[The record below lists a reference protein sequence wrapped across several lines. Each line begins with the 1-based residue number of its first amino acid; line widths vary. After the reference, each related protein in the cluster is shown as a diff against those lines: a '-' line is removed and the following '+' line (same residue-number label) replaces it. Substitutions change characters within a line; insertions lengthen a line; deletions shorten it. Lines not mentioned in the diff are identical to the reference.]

1 MELISA
7 VEVYNDLVNREATGT
22 ESVNANSVKVNRLDE
37 EFVQKGAVVTIPDF
51 GEDFI
56 YPLIK
61 GDRGGQYFISQEGIK
76 VWCSMLQR
84 GAKDINTG
92 EYISPSGDAVAECQ
106 NYSNWQDFLSA
117 NRGKQL
123 HFVDYQEVNNGYPKP
138 RKVWQIDFVVPQTT
152 TRPSRARNS
161 NH

>member
-7 VEVYNDLVNREATGT
+7 VEVYNDLVNRESIGS
-22 ESVNANSVKVNRLDE
+22 ESVNASNIKVNRLDE
-37 EFVQKGAVVTIPDF
+37 EFVQKGAIVTIPDF

-61 GDRGGQYFISQEGIK
+61 GDKGGQFFLSQEGIK

-123 HFVDYQEVNNGYPKP
+123 HFVDFTEVNNGYPKP
-138 RKVWQIDFVVPQTT
+138 RKVWEINFVGATK
-152 TRPSRARNS
+152 AKKNK
-161 NH
+161 